1 MDLQVTSQTLNSRD
15 LSWLTGTFGL
25 ENAHPGTLLIAGAT
39 KATHY
44 PNGYIKPGTLL
55 AKYTSGGNAGL
66 LAPFVNDGSTGL
78 NTAVGIALD
87 GFEVRY
93 DSTGAAI
100 GTKTAGSVL
109 YAGAGITVILA
120 KLPTLLLADGTT
132 SYTVV
137 AAKLPAGIYA
147 SSW

>member
-1 MDLQVTSQTLNSRD
+1 MDLQVTSTTLNTRD
-15 LSWLTGTFGL
+15 YRWLATRAGI
-25 ENAHPGTLLIAGAT
+25 ENALPGTLLISSAV
-39 KATHY
+39 KATHF
-44 PNGYIKPGTLL
+44 PDGYIKTGTLL
-55 AKYTSGGNAGL
+55 AKYTSGGNSGL

-87 GFEVRY
+87 GFEIRM
-93 DSTGAAI
+93 DADGNAI

-109 YAGAGITVILA
+109 YGGSGANVFLS

-137 AAKLPAGIYA
+137 AAKLPSGIYA
-147 SSW
+147 VSL